1 MNPLKIEHVLL
12 PTSWVHNVNQKYN
25 VENTEILNTT
35 SETLSWKVEQTYVRG
50 IYSLAYVYVS
60 SYNSQRTTPT
70 TKCVLPSCQPHESIP
85 AQLFKWYFLCI
96 WWWTAILITDIKNH
110 VYLKN
115 PPNHVNRTLLRQPTT
130 NDAVCIFDSTRTLTH
145 LISLCPMSPFPIAC
159 ARKQS
164 AAPVH
169 PCAHKKSSML
179 LKRTRRYQ
187 LTKSDSARITY
198 GSVSTVVRCP
208 PSIKTSKK
216 VTSTGVTLVCWYC
229 QQENM

>member
-1 MNPLKIEHVLL
+1 MCMWAVIIPNGQHPQQNAYFRHVNRMNQSLR
-12 PTSWVHNVNQKYN
+12 N
-25 VENTEILNTT
+25 
-35 SETLSWKVEQTYVRG
+35 
-50 IYSLAYVYVS
+50 YS
-60 SYNSQRTTPT
+60 NDIF
-70 TKCVLPSCQPHESIP
+70 CV
-85 AQLFKWYFLCI
+85 I

-145 LISLCPMSPFPIAC
+145 LISLCPMPPFPIAC